1 LHRLHLHSRRLLT
14 EREAPP
20 HLDTGDWLREEDL
33 TLLSCFAPDFRDTRH
48 RRQLQVALRRAGY
61 SAAAARH
68 LIRASPLLVRDHS
81 RHYRLADYT
90 AEVPVPPPT

>member
-1 LHRLHLHSRRLLT
+1 LLA

-33 TLLSCFAPDFRDTRH
+33 PLLSCFAPDFRDTRH
-48 RRQLQVALRRAGY
+48 RRQLHVALRRAGY
-61 SAAAARH
+61 SGAAAHH
-68 LIRASPLLVRDHS
+68 LIRVSPLLVRDDS

-90 AEVPVPPPT
+90 AEVPLPPPT